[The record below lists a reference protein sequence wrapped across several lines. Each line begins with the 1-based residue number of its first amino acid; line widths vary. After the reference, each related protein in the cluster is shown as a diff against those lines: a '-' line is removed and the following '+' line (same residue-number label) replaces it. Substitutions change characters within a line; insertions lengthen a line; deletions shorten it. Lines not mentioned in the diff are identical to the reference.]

1 MLNAGAEQGFFP
13 YRLGAQSMDWLMSK
27 GQKDYWPVVSK
38 LKQAI
43 DPRGIVSP
51 GRYAPI
57 IRDEETRSS
66 ATNAASPPAL

>member
-1 MLNAGAEQGFFP
+1 
-13 YRLGAQSMDWLMSK
+13 MDWLMSK